1 MNSCNPGFIELGQR
15 LGKEKLFEYIR
26 AYGFNEKTGVDM
38 LGESQGI
45 IFNPDN
51 IGNVELA
58 TSSFGQGNS
67 VTPIQLVTAM
77 SAAVNGGN
85 LMQPYIVK
93 RMLHPYTNEVFTNAS
108 QASNVVSSLR
118 KHRKRCVMP

>member
-1 MNSCNPGFIELGQR
+1 
-15 LGKEKLFEYIR
+15 
-26 AYGFNEKTGVDM
+26 M

-67 VTPIQLVTAM
+67 VTPIQLVTAV

-93 RMLHPYTNEVFTNAS
+93 RMNN
-108 QASNVVSSLR
+108 
-118 KHRKRCVMP
+118 